1 MQNNEAQLFGQSA
14 ANGYLLAEKLHLE
27 LVLEFKYNS
36 SEYNTLELVLDTK
49 ELVLK
54 LSMRNKK

>member
-27 LVLEFKYNS
+27 LVLEFKYN
-36 SEYNTLELVLDTK
+36 
-49 ELVLK
+49 
-54 LSMRNKK
+54 LSTIL